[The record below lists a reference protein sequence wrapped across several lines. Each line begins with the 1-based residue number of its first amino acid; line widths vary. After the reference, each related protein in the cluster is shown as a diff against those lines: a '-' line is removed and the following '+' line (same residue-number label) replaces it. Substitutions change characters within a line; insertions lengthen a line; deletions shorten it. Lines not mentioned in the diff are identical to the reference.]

1 MTLPRDAIGISDLLN
16 SAKIKDRVDALLAL
30 SYFYENPARIENTDA
45 DDLNQLFRSLLENVR
60 KERELLRAKASKG
73 KGTGEAATAK
83 RLENAADAVR
93 QFVENTS
100 RRWRRTEV
108 ESACKLLN
116 RELGFGRRL
125 CPHLSLHYIN
135 ALQAIAS
142 YRPHL
147 EHIPKDPWIRCVE
160 ICFNAIL
167 GDSMLVKFSDPSF
180 DDNQSIDASDEDR
193 DIELPTS
200 PNTKKRAATTS
211 IQGGASKR
219 QRQAAT
225 ASQTASHEQNQ
236 FAVLLSTLLTSP
248 NSPITSPD
256 CDYLPS
262 AILRRLRRSLAMYTD
277 STINSDLLTSVSLTL
292 DHVAYNAIQEVR
304 IFAQETW
311 SDLVSFWPTKGKERQ
326 KKETLVIIFRR
337 LLPFIMPKEP
347 GTFATSRTFGAATAV
362 DLLCK
367 VLAAE
372 TGCVFELETLR
383 LELLDRE
390 NPGSSDVGDN
400 PFVASTFRAG
410 WSFGSSQAFTW
421 ALLELQADCWR
432 ALFELS
438 EMGATTP
445 SSGAKSLQ
453 NPIIFLKDKD
463 KDGGIDKQSPLARKI
478 FDLQILLFF
487 VDRHWPVLHEGAQDK
502 ILRKLLKML
511 PTDHVDTQIWI
522 FMNLAAIA
530 FSERH
535 NTPALKPSEDLKA
548 RDSIWDTI
556 WSNTIQR
563 TNVPGPCRAA
573 CHAAH
578 SLLVGLF
585 RHTPPSGHI
594 RLTPKEVLPT
604 IENFGKNIDVQGPTH
619 PYDSVC
625 MFLRKCLQ
633 IAAQDERL
641 HRLHL
646 EDKFC
651 AWFTST
657 WTAAEAAKG
666 GPLLYTV
673 SDTLTLLEA
682 ITGLGK
688 QSDLG
693 CRIALPVSPI
703 VESMKEERK
712 LLAIRDYSIFA
723 SLPAFVQSRAAEL
736 QDAYRLSDVG
746 LYPFTSSPNDEP
758 VKPSR
763 CGTTI
768 LAFFSKTLK
777 AIDTEWTEKT
787 SNGAHP
793 SVEFTRRALD
803 FAITAMAFEGA
814 FAVNSTVSEIK
825 VSPDAGKLMRTVVTF
840 VKTARWNAEEQFS
853 LLIGLECLV
862 STSSPL
868 EDAHW
873 DGVAQPDYANDG
885 MARVYYPKAQEDP
898 METTR
903 RKRSALLRAI
913 WQSHN
918 LQSYLKDLTKVI
930 REITEASAR
939 PAQSGGL
946 VDMDVDDDFGELKT
960 ATSNTANYEAVS
972 RDTVLRQRIHEVNIS
987 ILTRGPLLQTFP
999 EQPTRDRALLELV
1012 AYSSPKR
1019 MKPPNKPDKS
1029 SDANEPWFLMVAPL
1043 LFREIRA
1050 GALECNDTQLV
1061 LLLEAASGVL
1071 SPYQYD
1077 RNPESYCLVI
1087 RILHS
1092 TLPIWTRPAAS
1103 EKLKELLGKILEHLC
1118 NNCNKDLMYSW
1129 KIRDTFSQFL
1139 EEYVSFD
1146 PQEATWK
1153 CPGSP
1158 PLELL
1163 KKLAKD
1169 EDIRVRYRT
1178 VVSLPRLIVLSY
1190 PNPTELVGCFLTIR
1204 DSLPSSL
1211 QNYEST
1217 ITRILTFANMM
1228 VVSSAI
1234 RRGAYWNLLEIFLKG
1249 PAYRKHIEASLKSAV
1264 ERLGMP
1270 SVASLFECYAPQ
1282 LSYTM
1287 VQTGI
1292 ELSKLPWTLMGYD
1305 TKAKFYQ
1312 AAFRR
1317 FIPTYTVLGALPQL
1331 QTHCENLA
1339 KDPLEGQRECIGDIV
1354 GLFSPWWFQ
1363 NSDGG
1368 DDEML
1373 ERELEAQ
1380 LLEPGTLGVDIDR
1393 NVDKIVAAILR
1404 TLGDQDYAKYGPIYE
1419 AIQSAEFSDQGATKV
1434 FSELTKYWNR
1444 SSFQMH
1450 APSLPTFTPK
1460 NVVQALGWLARKTRR
1475 TLSKDSVYHVLHD
1488 LLADVQE
1495 TPLVNEKY
1503 RLLNSLC
1510 MWISLNHEQVQDPAI
1525 LLVILNGAAALLGQ
1539 HHLCRPAQSILEW
1552 AFATSRSVI
1561 SILETDSESEKANKP
1576 PYLSRGAIVISRV
1589 LARASAICHEYS
1601 QATDEATA
1609 NLGFELSLWI
1619 DKEAL
1624 ALCRKGDFQL
1634 VVKRALLA
1642 WPREPS
1648 PELAGVCGDSLPEDV
1663 AKVLADDPASSN
1675 KFRLVRKLKESLR
1688 GNGHFERQAFWRLKE
1703 SIPPN
1708 QKLREED
1715 ALAFTDLLVN
1725 RHGRVHGLTAEPTN
1739 SLSIR
1744 GKHRTLINQK
1754 GYTKNIIRIGKEA
1767 IVYGLL
1773 MLLDDE
1779 SPVVVHTAHETLRLL
1794 NPTLVERPAQYDN
1807 ELKFINSL
1815 PLPPLKQSPQNLYDA
1830 LSHKE
1835 WLEYST
1841 NFPEWVM
1848 KLTGLIADTLIPA
1861 EEGFGQLHPII
1872 STNAPTAEQVLPVLV
1887 LCLLDFERKATPPRS
1902 TFKERI
1908 SSYFTTVLKFPNAS
1922 LSTIRCII
1930 EVVLHLRY
1938 FQTSHTNHL
1947 SSNSWLQLDF
1957 MLLAES
1963 AVQCGA
1969 YTTAVLFLELAT
1981 DLPSGLASMARTELV
1996 EKIQYRIYEHIDEP
2010 DGFYGIQT
2018 ENLDE
2023 FLIRRLHHEKQW
2035 DRAFRLHG
2043 ATLEA
2048 NASSP
2053 STSDSSGVVNA
2064 FYAFGFN
2071 QLALSTLERF
2081 DAQGA
2086 SRDGDDASM
2095 SYKVG
2100 WRSGTWDLPD
2110 RDTYCPGASLYS
2122 ALSAVSSIKDTKT
2135 VDSLVRAS
2143 LYKEI
2148 QQLHSLGI
2156 ESIAEIR
2163 EVLQSLMCLNQ
2174 IVCWRT
2180 TLMQPSK
2187 VAEASVWDDFA
2198 TIPSGFE
2205 FSDLE
2210 NIMSTRITLVKAFI
2224 PRNPTDPDPYMDG
2237 LLELERR
2244 CLLFLSRSAREANQ
2258 TQIALNSILR
2268 AQKLGKDGST
2278 EISQEHANVLWSI
2291 EEPKLAV
2298 IALQNMV
2305 DSWKPGDGPDYLQA
2319 TLLAQLGTWMSEA
2332 CLGKPTEIWETYFN
2346 RAISMLGDTE
2356 EMVSASK
2363 VFHQC
2368 ADFADKQYHTLRKS
2382 PDMIRT
2388 KVYMERKR
2396 QEVAERAIVLQ
2407 TLRGSDRYAYEKQIK
2422 EAEQIFKTDEQLH
2435 ERLKAAQTEFLKQAL
2450 NLYSRSLR
2458 LSDSFD
2464 HEAPIKFTSL
2474 WFANFDDESV
2484 QESVIQAAVRQ
2495 IPSRKFI
2502 FLAHQLTARMTSTPI
2517 PSQSKHQ
2524 QCLRNLVMRLCR
2536 EHPFHSLYQVYCL
2549 QADVSDDLS
2558 QGRRSEAQRVL
2569 SELKAD
2575 SDELLKERAT
2585 QVVNACQAY
2594 VQWAKHSYLP
2604 QKDKLKNGTAY
2615 KIHTE
2620 AWKLRTYLVR
2630 GNLRIPVLTADTQ
2643 IDPSMRYEA
2652 CEWISHY
2659 GDTFKTA
2666 GGVNLPKIVSC
2677 YSVSGREYKQLF
2689 KGNDDMRQDAVME
2702 QVFELVNRVLS
2713 ADRET
2718 TRRSLQVRGY
2728 KVVPLGT
2735 QAGVL
2740 EFVPNTTPLRDWLMK
2755 GHTDYR
2761 PGDWKPNVCYTKL
2774 RGEGDRM
2781 KQGKA
2786 TRKDMVRIY
2795 TQVCNNFKPVFR
2807 HFFTEKH
2814 KNPMAWFATRLGYT
2828 RSVATTS
2835 IVGHILGL
2843 GDRHTSNILMDNITG
2858 EVIHI
2863 DLGIAFGQGKLLP
2876 VPELVP
2882 FRLTRD
2888 MVDGMGSSGTQGVF
2902 QRCAEETLRVLRDG
2916 SDVIMT
2922 VLEVFKYDPLHSWI
2936 ASEFRV
2942 QKAQL
2947 DDTDKDQK
2955 VIIEVVNKASRD
2967 NAGITLS
2974 MDSGVAE
2981 EAADRALTSVSRKL
2995 DKSLSVESTVN
3006 ELIAEATD
3014 VQNLAVIFAG
3024 WGPHL

>member
-100 RRWRRTEV
+100 RRWRRNEV

-147 EHIPKDPWIRCVE
+147 EHIPKDSWIRCVE

-211 IQGGASKR
+211 IQGGAPKR
-219 QRQAAT
+219 PRQAAT

-236 FAVLLSTLLTSP
+236 FAILLSTLLTSP

-304 IFAQETW
+304 LFAQETW

-362 DLLCK
+362 DLLCT
-367 VLAAE
+367 VLTTE

-410 WSFGSSQAFTW
+410 WNFGSSQAFTW

-453 NPIIFLKDKD
+453 NPIISLKD
-463 KDGGIDKQSPLARKI
+463 KDGGIDKRSPLARKI

-723 SLPAFVQSRAAEL
+723 SLPAFEL

-787 SNGAHP
+787 SNGAYP

-814 FAVNSTVSEIK
+814 LAVNSTVSDTK

-918 LQSYLKDLTKVI
+918 LQSYLKGLTNVI

-1153 CPGSP
+1153 CPASP

-1190 PNPTELVGCFLTIR
+1190 PNPTELVECFLTIR

-1270 SVASLFECYAPQ
+1270 S
-1282 LSYTM
+1282 
-1287 VQTGI
+1287 
-1292 ELSKLPWTLMGYD
+1292 LPWTLMGYD

-1363 NSDGG
+1363 NSGG
-1368 DDEML
+1368 NWKPNYSN
-1373 ERELEAQ
+1373 
-1380 LLEPGTLGVDIDR
+1380 PGTLGVDIDR
-1393 NVDKIVAAILR
+1393 NVDKI
-1404 TLGDQDYAKYGPIYE
+1404 DYAKYGPIYE
-1419 AIQSAEFSDQGATKV
+1419 AIQSAEFSDQGA
-1434 FSELTKYWNR
+1434 TKYWNR

-1525 LLVILNGAAALLGQ
+1525 LL
-1539 HHLCRPAQSILEW
+1539 HHLCQW
-1552 AFATSRSVI
+1552 AFATSRS
-1561 SILETDSESEKANKP
+1561 SEKANKP

-1589 LARASAICHEYS
+1589 LARASAIS
-1601 QATDEATA
+1601 TA

-1648 PELAGVCGDSLPEDV
+1648 PELAGVCGDNE
-1663 AKVLADDPASSN
+1663 PAI
-1675 KFRLVRKLKESLR
+1675 RKLKESLR

-1708 QKLREED
+1708 RKL
-1715 ALAFTDLLVN
+1715 LN
-1725 RHGRVHGLTAEPTN
+1725 RHAEPTN

-1754 GYTKNIIRIGKEA
+1754 GIGKEA
-1767 IVYGLL
+1767 I
-1773 MLLDDE
+1773 

-1794 NPTLVERPAQYDN
+1794 NPTLVERPAQYRN
-1807 ELKFINSL
+1807 ELEFINSL

-1848 KLTGLIADTLIPA
+1848 KLTGLIADTLVPA

-1872 STNAPTAEQVLPVLV
+1872 STNAPTAEQVLPVL
-1887 LCLLDFERKATPPRS
+1887 ATPPRS
-1902 TFKERI
+1902 TFKEHI

-1930 EVVLHLRY
+1930 EV
-1938 FQTSHTNHL
+1938 TSHTNHL

-1981 DLPSGLASMARTELV
+1981 DLPSGLASMARTEL
-1996 EKIQYRIYEHIDEP
+1996 IYEHIDEP

-2048 NASSP
+2048 EASASSP
-2053 STSDSSGVVNA
+2053 
-2064 FYAFGFN
+2064 
-2071 QLALSTLERF
+2071 TLERF

-2086 SRDGDDASM
+2086 SRDGNDASM

-2268 AQKLGKDGST
+2268 AQRLGKDGST

-2298 IALQNMV
+2298 IALQNM
-2305 DSWKPGDGPDYLQA
+2305 
-2319 TLLAQLGTWMSEA
+2319 GTWMSEA

-2484 QESVIQAAVRQ
+2484 QESVIQAAVQQ

-2677 YSVSGREYKQLF
+2677 YSVSGREYKQLT
-2689 KGNDDMRQDAVME
+2689 AVME

-2740 EFVPNTTPLRDWLMK
+2740 EFVPNTTPLRDWLLK
-2755 GHTDYR
+2755 GHTDY
-2761 PGDWKPNVCYTKL
+2761 PKL
-2774 RGEGDRM
+2774 RSEGDRM